1 MRITRTTSYICWPVV
16 NIRMWIKDYLKL
28 NKTDNSSVLSTV
40 QLISLFIFGL
50 IGVCG
55 GGGGGGG
62 SKGGGGRYGGD
73 EEEELGGVKLGEG
86 QGDGIGGVGDGIGGI
101 RVNDG
106 VGEEEAEKEDGEGGA
121 TGGGK
126 WKRAWIRGKR

>member
-1 MRITRTTSYICWPVV
+1 M
-16 NIRMWIKDYLKL
+16 KDYLKL

-40 QLISLFIFGL
+40 QLISLYIFGL

-86 QGDGIGGVGDGIGGI
+86 EGGVGDGIGGI